1 MVKVTIRV
9 KQISNLESGNYW
21 AVTLCNVPTDPN
33 TNKLLSSGE
42 QYPSKDE
49 AVDEMK
55 QRARVV
61 LGKKKWNTSDEDIA
75 WDIREVL
82 TE

>member
-9 KQISNLESGNYW
+9 KEHSNLESGKSW

-42 QYPSKDE
+42 QYPSKDK
-49 AVDEMK
+49 AVEEMK
-55 QRARVV
+55 QRARAA
-61 LGKKKWNTSDEDIA
+61 LGKRKWDTSDEGIV
-75 WDIREVL
+75 WDVREG
-82 TE
+82 